1 MARWK
6 RRPEGSTWGDFGPD
20 DQLGRLNLITPEKVK
35 EGVAEVKEGKTFCLS
50 LPLELPGGNVLNPR
64 RHPPRRYTTLRNGLA
79 NYNYPFR
86 RENPDWVDVVSDDAV
101 LLHTQYSTQWDS
113 FAHVGQE
120 FDADG
125 DGVPELVYYNGFRAG
140 TDVVARAVM
149 QKAGDLLGQPVV
161 VENRTGAAGNL
172 GAEAAAKSAPD
183 GYTVVILS
191 TIHAA
196 NQSFFRKLGYSMEN
210 DFAPVIEIGVS
221 PTLWV
226 VRADLPVKS
235 VPELAAYAR
244 ANPGKLTFGSGG
256 ASHPVELFKALTGG
270 DITLVLYRGVSAAMQ
285 DLLAGRVDM
294 SVAGYLDT
302 GAHIKAGKLRALAVL
317 SQKRSP
323 LLPDVPTFV
332 EHGMPDFVAAP
343 WFAIVAPAATPR
355 PEIGRAHV

>member
-1 MARWK
+1 MPLSRVGAGVLKKMFNIFRIRMGTSLACVPLLLAGGGAISQAYPAK
-6 RRPEGSTWGDFGPD
+6 P
-20 DQLGRLNLITPEKVK
+20 VK
-35 EGVAEVKEGKTFCLS
+35 LVV
-50 LPLELPGGNVLNPR
+50 
-64 RHPPRRYTTLRNGLA
+64 
-79 NYNYPFR
+79 PFA
-86 RENPDWVDVVSDDAV
+86 S
-101 LLHTQYSTQWDS
+101 
-113 FAHVGQE
+113 G
-120 FDADG
+120 
-125 DGVPELVYYNGFRAG
+125 AG

-172 GAEAAAKSAPD
+172 GAEVAARSAPD

-210 DFAPVIEIGVS
+210 DFVPVIEIGVS

-302 GAHIKAGKLRALAVL
+302 GAHIKAGKLRALATTNTTRL
-317 SQKRSP
+317 TQ
-323 LLPDVPTFV
+323 LPEVPTMTEFLP
-332 EHGMPDFVAAP
+332 GYDFTLWYGIFAPVGTPALAVAALRN
-343 WFAIVAPAATPR
+343 A
-355 PEIGRAHV
+355 IGRALESPDVVSRLDALSIRPSKSTPEVFAARVKDEVARWAETVKKTGMVPQE